1 MPNEKPTKQPTTST
15 NGETVR
21 VWVNV
26 DCLSEYVGRDMSQ
39 VPSVREYRIDNGTTK
54 PEQK

>member
-1 MPNEKPTKQPTTST
+1 MPTEKPTKQPTSSTS
-15 NGETVR
+15 GETVR

-26 DCLSEYVGRDMSQ
+26 ECLSEYVGRDMSEY
-39 VPSVREYRIDNGTTK
+39 PSVREYRIDNGTS